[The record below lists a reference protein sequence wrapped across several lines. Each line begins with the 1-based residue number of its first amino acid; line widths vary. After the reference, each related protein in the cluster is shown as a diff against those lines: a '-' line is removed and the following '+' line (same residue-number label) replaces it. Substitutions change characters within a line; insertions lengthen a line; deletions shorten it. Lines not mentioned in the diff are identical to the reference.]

1 MEGLETVLLQ
11 DKDRL
16 TERLLQLEEQ
26 LRIQEVDRQLRA
38 TETQELRTLVATLQV
53 ICKSSCGIIWIR
65 IHVV

>member
-53 ICKSSCGIIWIR
+53 ICKSPCGIIWIR
-65 IHVV
+65 IHGV